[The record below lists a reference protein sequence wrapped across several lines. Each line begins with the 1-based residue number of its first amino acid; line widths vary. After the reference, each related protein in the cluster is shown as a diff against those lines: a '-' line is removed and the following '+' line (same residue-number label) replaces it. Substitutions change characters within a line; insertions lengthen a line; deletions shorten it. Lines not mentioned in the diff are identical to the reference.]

1 MSLISKIDFFK
12 REFEDWASGTLRTC
26 FFSKPLEAQDLI
38 LRQNKLFLGHTALE
52 LAIEADAEEFMST
65 IPVQQL
71 LTDIW
76 HGKINP
82 YISSFKVNNKL
93 LLFFFSLKL
102 MIDLN

>member
-1 MSLISKIDFFK
+1 MN
-12 REFEDWASGTLRTC
+12 REFEEWAAGVTRTC
-26 FFSKPLEAQDLI
+26 YFAKQNEAQDLL

-52 LAIEADAEEFMST
+52 LATEADAEEFMST

-82 YISSFKVNNKL
+82 HISSFRVN
-93 LLFFFSLKL
+93 
-102 MIDLN
+102 I

>member
-1 MSLISKIDFFK
+1 M
-12 REFEDWASGTLRTC
+12 
-26 FFSKPLEAQDLI
+26 

-52 LAIEADAEEFMST
+52 LATEAKAEDFMST

-82 YISSFKVNNKL
+82 HISSFKVKA
-93 LLFFFSLKL
+93 
-102 MIDLN
+102 